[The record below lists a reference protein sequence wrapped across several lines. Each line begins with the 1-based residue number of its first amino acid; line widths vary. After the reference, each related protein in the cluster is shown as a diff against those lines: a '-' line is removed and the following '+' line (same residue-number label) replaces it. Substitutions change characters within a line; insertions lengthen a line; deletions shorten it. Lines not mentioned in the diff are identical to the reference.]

1 MKNLIIILI
10 SFYSAIGFALK
21 ADDIIINGGVGI
33 FGTRGLVG
41 VSVDKLYTANHAAS
55 AAVGLDLIGAT
66 GTVGYKYFGDKH
78 NNSETRW
85 GKCFFV
91 LECDSHF
98 FGGTALQYANGTS
111 TTITESGLQRE
122 YTTDPKW
129 LGLVSLGT
137 KDVFKNNVTL
147 EFEAS
152 YRHILSGGK
161 ATQVSG
167 APSNDSKLLELG
179 FRNVGFSIAVGYLF

>member
-1 MKNLIIILI
+1 MKNLLIILI
-10 SFYSAIGFALK
+10 SFHSAISFALK

-41 VSVDKLYTANHAAS
+41 VSVDKLFTANHAAS
-55 AAVGLDLIGAT
+55 AAVGLDFIGST
-66 GTVGYKYFGDKH
+66 GTLGYKYIGDKR
-78 NNSETRW
+78 NLSQVW
-85 GKCFFV
+85 GECFFIF
-91 LECDSHF
+91 ECDSHLYA
-98 FGGTALQYANGTS
+98 GAALQYAGGTS
-111 TTITESGLQRE
+111 TTITESGLQRK
-122 YTTDPKW
+122 YTTDSKF

-137 KDVFKNNVTL
+137 KEVFKNNITT

-167 APSNDSKLLELG
+167 APGDDSKLLELG